1 MYSETQ
7 SERHSVILIRE
18 ILIWLIITS
27 ALVTAALYSHIGIT
41 SEVLLSGGFAVG
53 LLILQILLMRF
64 DESGSR
70 IGENLSQSGILGIIV
85 LAASCITLWIAG
97 LLTALGN
104 IMIGSLI
111 LLHAI
116 LDRSRRQGDGGP
128 GPAGTHGHGVG
139 PSISP
144 LRGHGGATGG
154 SPPTSRVQSPGP
166 RGWELPGHLSP
177 CGPGRRVGGAGE
189 NGPAHDSEAGPTVPD
204 RGGDHRLPPG
214 AG

>member
-128 GPAGTHGHGVG
+128 GETRFV
-139 PSISP
+139 
-144 LRGHGGATGG
+144 
-154 SPPTSRVQSPGP
+154 
-166 RGWELPGHLSP
+166 
-177 CGPGRRVGGAGE
+177 
-189 NGPAHDSEAGPTVPD
+189 
-204 RGGDHRLPPG
+204 
-214 AG
+214 